1 MNKASFYCTQHMGIN
16 FQFHYNVSSGV
27 NRPLCLTDL
36 TVKNNLDILVS
47 NLKEGYENFKS
58 NFWKR
63 HTRDISLN
71 RHSFQWIAY
80 I

>member
-58 NFWKR
+58 NF
-63 HTRDISLN
+63 
-71 RHSFQWIAY
+71 
-80 I
+80 